1 MPTKIHVEMGEEM
14 EMPNHNTPI
23 EQQVQKPIGKR
34 KKKLRKNFAQNQMDT
49 GGFGA
54 KVNEVAIMADDGEN
68 FETDGGVL

>member
-1 MPTKIHVEMGEEM
+1 M
-14 EMPNHNTPI
+14 
-23 EQQVQKPIGKR
+23 QKPIGKR